1 MFYSKKLKK
10 FQNLKH
16 CFFSKNKGFS
26 KGIYKSLNCGYGS
39 RDKPKTVKRNL
50 EKVATIM
57 GVNLNKL
64 ILMRQTHS
72 NIVRVLNKS
81 SIKKNRI
88 KADGIITQSNKIAIG
103 VLTADCVPIIIY
115 DKINNIVGCI
125 HAGWRGAL
133 NGIIENTIKKMKTLG
148 DNFNIIASVGPCIGK
163 KNYEVDKNFFKRF
176 VSKDRKNKL
185 YFKRKNNEKY
195 LFDLRK
201 FINTRLRTAGVNIID
216 NINRD
221 TYQEHNNFFSYR
233 RSKKLKDRDYGRC
246 ISTIKLV
253 N

>member
-10 FQNLKH
+10 FKNLKH

-39 RDKPKTVKRNL
+39 RDKPKRVKRNL
-50 EKVATIM
+50 KKVANKM
-57 GVNLNKL
+57 GVNPNKL

-72 NIVRVLNKS
+72 SRVCILNERS
-81 SIKKNRI
+81 TKKNRI

-133 NGIIENTIKKMKTLG
+133 NGVIENTIKKMKTLG
-148 DNFNIIASVGPCIGK
+148 DNLFIIASVGPCIGK
-163 KNYEVDKNFFKRF
+163 KNYEVNKDFFKKF
-176 VSKDRKNKL
+176 ILKDRKNTL
-185 YFKRKNNEKY
+185 YFKKKNNKKY

-201 FINTRLRTAGVNIID
+201 FINIRLKRVGVNKID

-233 RSKKLKDRDYGRC
+233 RSKKLKDSDYGRC
-246 ISTIKLV
+246 ISTIRLI